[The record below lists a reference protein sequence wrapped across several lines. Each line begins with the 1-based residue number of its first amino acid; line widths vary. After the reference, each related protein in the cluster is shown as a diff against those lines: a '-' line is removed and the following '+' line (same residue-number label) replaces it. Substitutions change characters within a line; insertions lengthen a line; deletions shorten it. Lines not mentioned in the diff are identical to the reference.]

1 MSSRPRRLIKP
12 SGKVKDPNN
21 VAEREEP
28 HKKQHEASSLT
39 EVPSDELDRLH
50 LDLPCATST
59 TTTTPSVPDVND
71 NAESEMIQN
80 PKARHLLV
88 ENSDCDESP
97 AAASTDKPFI
107 VHDSDSESSASDSE
121 LAEPDSDK
129 PEETHRTKRKKKQQ
143 KTKAAKRPRQSKF
156 DEVANDGFL
165 KDIDV
170 QEIPKPTT
178 AKSQDNDHFFGP
190 PELRKGG
197 VYRKWAL
204 ENDFESKLPN
214 DIKKRK
220 EAHEKALD
228 I

>member
-71 NAESEMIQN
+71 DAESEMIQN
-80 PKARHLLV
+80 PKGESRILSSHISITYYIPNILFSSIARHLLV

-107 VHDSDSESSASDSE
+107 VHDSDSESSASDWE

-143 KTKAAKRPRQSKF
+143 KTKA
-156 DEVANDGFL
+156 GM
-165 KDIDV
+165 
-170 QEIPKPTT
+170 
-178 AKSQDNDHFFGP
+178 
-190 PELRKGG
+190 
-197 VYRKWAL
+197 
-204 ENDFESKLPN
+204 
-214 DIKKRK
+214 
-220 EAHEKALD
+220 
-228 I
+228 